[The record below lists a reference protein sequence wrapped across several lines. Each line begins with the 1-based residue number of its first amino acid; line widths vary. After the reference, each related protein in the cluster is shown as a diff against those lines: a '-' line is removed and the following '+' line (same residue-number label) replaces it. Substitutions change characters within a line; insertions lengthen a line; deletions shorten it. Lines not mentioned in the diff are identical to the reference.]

1 MAGGPTSSGL
11 DYLAGLMTGGEQPV
25 NSYFVALIPDYEPG
39 FTSTGEDITEPEV
52 DEYTRVEII
61 NESGN
66 WNVDGGSLS
75 NMFEITF
82 PTALTPWGNI
92 RYWAVCD
99 LEIEGRVFW
108 VGEFAVP
115 VYVDVGGVVTLDPG
129 SVSLSF
135 EGNQW
140 KMGQ

>member
-25 NSYFVALIPDYEPG
+25 NSYFVALIPDFVPG
-39 FTSTGEDITEPEV
+39 FTATGEDITEP
-52 DEYTRVEII
+52 DATEYTRAEII

-66 WNVDGGSLS
+66 WNVNGNQLS
-75 NMFEITF
+75 NVYEVTF
-82 PTALTPWGNI
+82 PTALTAWGNI

-99 LEIEGRVFW
+99 LAIEGRVFW
-108 VGEFAVP
+108 VGEFITP
-115 VYVDVGGVVTLDPG
+115 VFVDVGGIVTLDPG
-129 SVSLSF
+129 SVALSF

-140 KMGQ
+140 KITQ